1 MRVFGTDPMSDTPHF
16 RRPSIMRR
24 DRSSGRCLLYWEG
37 TRTDQ
42 EGFPCESVHLRWP
55 QCLRSCPSGALMP
68 PRTRLTLHRWRQAKQ
83 KLRTLMFPTSAA
95 NAWAKEM
102 IARVADFSLLTF
114 TI

>member
-1 MRVFGTDPMSDTPHF
+1 
-16 RRPSIMRR
+16 
-24 DRSSGRCLLYWEG
+24 
-37 TRTDQ
+37 
-42 EGFPCESVHLRWP
+42 
-55 QCLRSCPSGALMP
+55 MP